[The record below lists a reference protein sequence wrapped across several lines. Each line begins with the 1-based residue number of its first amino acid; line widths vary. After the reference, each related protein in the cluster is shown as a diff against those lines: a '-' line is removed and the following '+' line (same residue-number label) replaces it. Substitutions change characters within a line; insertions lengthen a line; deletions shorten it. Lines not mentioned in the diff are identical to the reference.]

1 LSLNDLFRLH
11 GFPKE
16 PPMVPTVD
24 HGWLSPDV
32 MDMLPQALLPGTK
45 LVVELGS
52 WLGKSTRFIADKAP
66 GATVVAVD
74 TWAGSKEH
82 HLMAD
87 CKPLLPVLYDT
98 FLKNCWEY
106 RQRILPLRTTSAH
119 GLEILYH
126 HAVDPDVIYIDA
138 SHEYPDVLG
147 DVQRSLAFF
156 PKAVL
161 CGDDWKWEGVRKAV
175 TQTAKAGRMKAWAKG
190 NVWWREH
197 PLFAGLQS
205 GAERVQ

>member
-1 LSLNDLFRLH
+1 MSLNDLSRLH

-16 PPMVPTVD
+16 PPAVPAVD

-32 MDMLPQALLPGTK
+32 MEMLPCALVPNTK
-45 LVVELGS
+45 VVVELGS

-66 GATVVAVD
+66 GATIIAID

-82 HLMAD
+82 HAMPD
-87 CKPLLPVLYDT
+87 CAPLLPVLYET

-106 RQRILPLRTTSAH
+106 RQRMIPVRATSAH

-126 HAVDPDVIYIDA
+126 QAIVPDLIYVDA

-147 DVQRSLAFF
+147 DVQRAIAFF
-156 PKAVL
+156 NSSIL
-161 CGDDWKWEGVRKAV
+161 CGDDWKWDGVRKAV
-175 TQTAKAGRMKAWAKG
+175 TQTVKAGRMKAWAKG

-197 PLFAGLQS
+197 PLFAGLQA